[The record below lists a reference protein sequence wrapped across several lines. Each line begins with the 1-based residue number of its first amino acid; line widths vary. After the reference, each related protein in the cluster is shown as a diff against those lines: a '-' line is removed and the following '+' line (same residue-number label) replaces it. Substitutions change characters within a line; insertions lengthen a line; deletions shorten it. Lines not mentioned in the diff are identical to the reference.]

1 MHPGR
6 LYDRCAYVACAACRV
21 LHAHLA
27 ASAHRTYSAFAIV
40 YQILLVVFMSQAG
53 PARARP
59 HLHRDR
65 ARHRRFRLT
74 PLGSPRRDAVS
85 RSAWYS
91 AASEIV
97 L

>member
-1 MHPGR
+1 MTGVRSMLHVR
-6 LYDRCAYVACAACRV
+6 RVACCPHIW
-21 LHAHLA
+21 LP
-27 ASAHRTYSAFAIV
+27 SAHRTYGAFAVV

-53 PARARP
+53 PTRARP

-74 PLGSPRRDAVS
+74 PLGSPRSDAVS